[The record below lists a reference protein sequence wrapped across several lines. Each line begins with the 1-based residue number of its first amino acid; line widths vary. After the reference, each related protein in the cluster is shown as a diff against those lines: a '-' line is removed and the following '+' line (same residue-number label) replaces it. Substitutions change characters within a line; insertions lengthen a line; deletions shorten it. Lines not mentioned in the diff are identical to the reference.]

1 MLKKSL
7 SVEHPNPCFSEYFK
21 QHAQACA
28 VHFNMIIGVREA
40 AGLGSLPAIFTT
52 NMSVTK
58 LQYQEAYQK

>member
-7 SVEHPNPCFSEYFK
+7 SVEHLT
-21 QHAQACA
+21 HAFPSTSSNMHKACA